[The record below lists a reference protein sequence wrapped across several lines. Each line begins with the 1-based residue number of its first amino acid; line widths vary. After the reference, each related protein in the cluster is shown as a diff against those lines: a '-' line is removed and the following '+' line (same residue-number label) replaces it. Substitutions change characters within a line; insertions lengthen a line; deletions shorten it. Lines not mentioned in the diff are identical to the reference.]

1 MKPENVNPKNFKV
14 EKIVYANNEFS
25 IAYGVWE
32 EGETHLAMRWDG
44 LDDDPGYPKLF
55 KNPVW
60 FLIPKA
66 LLAPILKSLIGV
78 ENSKNSEILEVL
90 KKEILDF

>member
-32 EGETHLAMRWDG
+32 EGETHLAMRW
-44 LDDDPGYPKLF
+44 
-55 KNPVW
+55 
-60 FLIPKA
+60 IR
-66 LLAPILKSLIGV
+66 
-78 ENSKNSEILEVL
+78 
-90 KKEILDF
+90 